1 MGCPTVCEVCTDVC
15 PNRANVAIHVPGK
28 CKAQIIHVDGMCN
41 ECGNCEV
48 FCPYKGGRP
57 YKDKFTLYWTE
68 EDFFDSTNEGFLPLG
83 GTQVKVRLDGKVETV
98 DVAGETDLSADA
110 VAVIRTVLKDYA
122 YLIH

>member
-1 MGCPTVCEVCTDVC
+1 
-15 PNRANVAIHVPGK
+15 
-28 CKAQIIHVDGMCN
+28 MCN

-68 EDFFDSTNEGFLPLG
+68 EDFLDSTNEGFLPLE

>member
-1 MGCPTVCEVCTDVC
+1 M
-15 PNRANVAIHVPGK
+15 
-28 CKAQIIHVDGMCN
+28 HVDGMCN
-41 ECGNCEV
+41 ECGNCAV
-48 FCPYKGGRP
+48 FCPYAGRP

-68 EDFFDSTNEGFLPLG
+68 EDFLDSTNEGFLPLE